1 MNKMNIH
8 PEKLMISVYRPL
20 QENEMLFDFETPI
33 TEDVF
38 IVNSSSQIYRKKKG
52 DNKLSKMT
60 QVVTK
65 EQAMNGD
72 MPNFEY
78 EMLLNL
84 TAHKDQTKT
93 QF

>member
-1 MNKMNIH
+1 MNIY

-38 IVNSSSQIYRKKKG
+38 IVKSSSQIYRKKKG
-52 DNKLSKMT
+52 DSKRSKMT

-65 EQAMNGD
+65 
-72 MPNFEY
+72 
-78 EMLLNL
+78 
-84 TAHKDQTKT
+84 
-93 QF
+93 

>member
-1 MNKMNIH
+1 MNIH
-8 PEKLMISVYRPL
+8 ADKLMISVYRPL
-20 QENEMLFDFETPI
+20 QVNETLFDFETPI

-38 IVNSSSQIYRKKKG
+38 IVNSSSQIYSKKKG
-52 DNKLSKMT
+52 DSKLSKMT

-84 TAHKDQTKT
+84 IAHKDQRKAR
-93 QF
+93 F